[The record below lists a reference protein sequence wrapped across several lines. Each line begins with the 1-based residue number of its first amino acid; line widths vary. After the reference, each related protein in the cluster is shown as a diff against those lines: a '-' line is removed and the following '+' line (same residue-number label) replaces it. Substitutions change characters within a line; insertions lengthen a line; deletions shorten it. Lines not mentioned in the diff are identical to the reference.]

1 MKRDSFLKFKKLVW
15 GSAGVLVLVILLLFA
30 THSGVKP
37 TPKAVA
43 QPMVDIAT
51 VEQKER
57 QTQGR

>member
-57 QTQGR
+57 